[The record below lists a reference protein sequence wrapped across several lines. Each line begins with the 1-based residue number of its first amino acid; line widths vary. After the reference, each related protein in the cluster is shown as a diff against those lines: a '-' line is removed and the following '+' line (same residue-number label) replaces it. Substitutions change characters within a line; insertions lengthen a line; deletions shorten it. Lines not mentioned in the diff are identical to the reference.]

1 MLNNVLKSVLH
12 HLSISSHR
20 IQQSSVANT
29 KTSKQTF
36 TCHKPLENRE
46 GLQPK
51 IKNMNASEVL
61 SAVGWGLEWENREG
75 LQPKIK
81 NRRLALLHLHFQV
94 DSEEH
99 KNSNFGSGF
108 PSQYK
113 GIYAKIGK

>member
-1 MLNNVLKSVLH
+1 MAKEELVWGEVWMKL
-12 HLSISSHR
+12 
-20 IQQSSVANT
+20 
-29 KTSKQTF
+29 
-36 TCHKPLENRE
+36 
-46 GLQPK
+46 
-51 IKNMNASEVL
+51 NMNASEVL